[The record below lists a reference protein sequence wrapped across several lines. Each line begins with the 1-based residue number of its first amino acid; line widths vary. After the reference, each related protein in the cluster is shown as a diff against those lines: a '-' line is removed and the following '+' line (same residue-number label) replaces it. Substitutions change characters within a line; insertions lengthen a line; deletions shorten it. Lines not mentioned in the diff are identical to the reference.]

1 MSTNENTKADNKK
14 LQVVDRNNSKT
25 DGKTAPAEHIHQS
38 EQYVEER
45 KKMIANM

>member
-25 DGKTAPAEHIHQS
+25 DGKTAPVHQS

-45 KKMIANM
+45 KKMIAKM